1 MAQVVRWIPDWDN
14 RGAGQMWAGFCN
26 NNDGNIGN
34 GQRTGP
40 TTDSNKKYDRFLQS
54 SDTFRTNY

>member
-1 MAQVVRWIPDWDN
+1 
-14 RGAGQMWAGFCN
+14 MWAGFCN

-40 TTDSNKKYDRFLQS
+40 TTDSNKKYDRSLQS